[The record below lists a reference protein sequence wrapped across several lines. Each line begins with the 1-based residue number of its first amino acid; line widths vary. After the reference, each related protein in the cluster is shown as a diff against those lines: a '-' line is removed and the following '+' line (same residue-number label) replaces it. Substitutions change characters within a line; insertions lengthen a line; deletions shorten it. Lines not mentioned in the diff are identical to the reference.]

1 MAKKRSMNI
10 EKKYNKH
17 LFCWLFAWL
26 LGILGV
32 DRFARGQVGL
42 GIIKLLTIGGFGV
55 WALID
60 WIICL
65 VEVYGSDYKDVKEVT
80 FVNGDYSKKSKKG
93 KNVFSF
99 IKDFFVS
106 VKKEGKK
113 VLWTS
118 KKDLVKYSIATL
130 VFMVFICI
138 FFVGTDLIIAL
149 LSKLKE
155 LIG

>member
-1 MAKKRSMNI
+1 MAKSNKRRN
-10 EKKYNKH
+10 
-17 LFCWLFAWL
+17 LF
-26 LGILGV
+26 V
-32 DRFARGQVGL
+32 
-42 GIIKLLTIGGFGV
+42 
-55 WALID
+55 
-60 WIICL
+60 
-65 VEVYGSDYKDVKEVT
+65 
-80 FVNGDYSKKSKKG
+80 
-93 KNVFSF
+93 F

-118 KKDLVKYSIATL
+118 KKDLLKYSVATL
-130 VFMVFICI
+130 VFMAFICI

>member
-1 MAKKRSMNI
+1 MA
-10 EKKYNKH
+10 
-17 LFCWLFAWL
+17 
-26 LGILGV
+26 
-32 DRFARGQVGL
+32 
-42 GIIKLLTIGGFGV
+42 
-55 WALID
+55 
-60 WIICL
+60 
-65 VEVYGSDYKDVKEVT
+65 
-80 FVNGDYSKKSKKG
+80 KSKKRR
-93 KNVFSF
+93 NLFVF

-118 KKDLVKYSIATL
+118 KKDLLKYSVATL

>member
-1 MAKKRSMNI
+1 MAKSNKRRN
-10 EKKYNKH
+10 
-17 LFCWLFAWL
+17 LF
-26 LGILGV
+26 V
-32 DRFARGQVGL
+32 
-42 GIIKLLTIGGFGV
+42 
-55 WALID
+55 
-60 WIICL
+60 
-65 VEVYGSDYKDVKEVT
+65 
-80 FVNGDYSKKSKKG
+80 
-93 KNVFSF
+93 F

>member
-1 MAKKRSMNI
+1 MAKSNKRRN
-10 EKKYNKH
+10 
-17 LFCWLFAWL
+17 LF
-26 LGILGV
+26 V
-32 DRFARGQVGL
+32 
-42 GIIKLLTIGGFGV
+42 
-55 WALID
+55 
-60 WIICL
+60 
-65 VEVYGSDYKDVKEVT
+65 
-80 FVNGDYSKKSKKG
+80 
-93 KNVFSF
+93 F

-118 KKDLVKYSIATL
+118 KKDLLKYSVATL